1 MSRPRAL
8 GRTALACEVSG
19 SAKSRV
25 VLEAGPGSA
34 GLYLLTRAEAATLA
48 ALRPD
53 EPEGRARQALLLFR
67 KHVDGLRIGGVR
79 RISGE
84 RHLLVECGDV
94 TLSLRLWGAP
104 ALTLVAGDRAL
115 ATLGRGREA
124 WPLPDGDPRR
134 DTESLRGSVEPT
146 LSLPAPLADLA
157 DADLAGERAL
167 AIGPVPG
174 PSSSGAAVLTLHSW
188 REAFARFLELRAR
201 GDAFAALRRERLA
214 EARREL
220 KRLRSLERH
229 LAEDARAQ
237 ADPDLLRRQAEAL
250 LAAPSCVPPGAR
262 EAALPDPYEPARTI
276 RVELAPALDA
286 VANAE
291 RLFVKARRIARARTQ
306 VAARL
311 LDARAQRGVAEER
324 LLRVEAA
331 RRIADLSVPSR
342 ASRRAPAAP
351 ASVATG
357 KRHYLTSRG
366 LSLHVGRGA
375 KENHRL
381 TFELA
386 RPEDLW
392 FHARDTPGAHVILRD
407 DQGRTTAEDRREA
420 AEVAAF
426 FSDAA
431 GATAVDVHCARRKHL
446 RPGKGGPGRVRVGHS
461 ETLRVSPRDPEG
473 RLRRR

>member
-1 MSRPRAL
+1 M
-8 GRTALACEVSG
+8 GGTALACEVSG
-19 SAKSRV
+19 SAKSRI
-25 VLEAGPGSA
+25 VLEAGRGSA

-84 RHLLVECGDV
+84 RHLLLECGDV

-134 DTESLRGSVEPT
+134 DTESLRGPAEPT

-157 DADLAGERAL
+157 DADLAGERAV
-167 AIGPVPG
+167 AIGPAPG
-174 PSSSGAAVLTLHSW
+174 SQPSGGAVFTLHSW

-214 EARREL
+214 EAQREL

-229 LAEDARAQ
+229 LDEDARAQ

-262 EAALPDPYEPARTI
+262 EAALPDPYEPARTL

-291 RLFVKARRIARARTQ
+291 RLFAKARRIARARTQ

-311 LDARAQRGVAEER
+311 LDARAQRGMAEER
-324 LLRVEAA
+324 LGRALAA
-331 RRIADLSVPSR
+331 RRIADLKALR
-342 ASRRAPAAP
+342 QASRRAP

-366 LSLHVGRGA
+366 LSLYVGRGA

-420 AEVAAF
+420 AELAAF

-431 GATAVDVHCARRKHL
+431 GAAAVDVHCARRKHV
-446 RPGKGGPGRVRVGHS
+446 RPGKGGPGRVLVGHS